1 MTNILV
7 VIYII
12 SSFNLK
18 STFSSLSASW
28 GRRSLAST
36 KESIVGNLIF
46 TCNQFVMIAVFFFPI
61 KQFFVENIIF
71 GILKIFQRKRDKDRQ
86 APCPRQVC
94 RPAVWRGWRSA
105 SPDHDDDDD
114 DDRLLMMK
122 MIAMMTITN
131 RVCIG
136 WYYDASPSSEDFFW
150 RALSQ
155 AQSCNVQHLWSL
167 QQIQLGTVSRQK
179 TAVFEFCPNEGG
191 GAAQFFWHL
200 FISALLVN
208 KRSLFPPKCQQ
219 FEL

>member
-71 GILKIFQRKRDKDRQ
+71 GILKIFQRKETKIGKHLARDKSVDQ
-86 APCPRQVC
+86 QCGEVDVA
-94 RPAVWRGWRSA
+94 
-105 SPDHDDDDD
+105 HH
-114 DDRLLMMK
+114 LIMMMMMM
-122 MIAMMTITN
+122 MID
-131 RVCIG
+131 
-136 WYYDASPSSEDFFW
+136 Y
-150 RALSQ
+150 
-155 AQSCNVQHLWSL
+155 
-167 QQIQLGTVSRQK
+167 
-179 TAVFEFCPNEGG
+179 
-191 GAAQFFWHL
+191 
-200 FISALLVN
+200 
-208 KRSLFPPKCQQ
+208 
-219 FEL
+219 